1 MHSAQDR
8 EPWLEG
14 RDAVNI
20 IAPWRGRGSPYTHFA
35 HRLPDRPRDIL
46 QHATYQIV
54 PGSHGVP
61 VAQVELHFSG
71 TVSGCPNPAMELA
84 LVIDRSGS
92 MRTSFAQGHVLAA
105 ASAILNDVTGGQDGT
120 ARSGF

>member
-1 MHSAQDR
+1 MYS
-8 EPWLEG
+8 
-14 RDAVNI
+14 
-20 IAPWRGRGSPYTHFA
+20 IAWYRSTGDSDSYR
-35 HRLPDRPRDIL
+35 R
-46 QHATYQIV
+46 HATYQIV